1 MARRAVLR
9 LGEPAQEL
17 QHHTREPRHVSGVL
31 SVAQQSAEL
40 DHEHFQHV
48 MASGIARA
56 RIPQTLEA
64 RLEALH
70 RCPLGDQP
78 QWVESIRPAPGKHKS
93 HLSRLFQRRFPSAQH
108 SLQPRPWAT
117 IAGLGADWLD
127 QTSQLAP
134 RHHAL
139 HLRQKG
145 GPPCRPRAP
154 LKARRCQRHLPHRP
168 IQLSDPTKLPR
179 VTSPLPLMT
188 FFGGSLSSDVYFRDA
203 TLSSCV
209 CKLASRPLIGSFV
222 VKMSTA
228 VRTTVAVYSL

>member
-1 MARRAVLR
+1 MAPDDEEIGQRSGHEQAMTVVVETAVVDLCKTERPLYHADGMHDLGLHLAFGVAPACSASSMTPSGWRRRGAARRAPPGR
-9 LGEPAQEL
+9 ARAGTPARYARTPLMSVEL
-17 QHHTREPRHVSGVL
+17 L

-145 GPPCRPRAP
+145 GRA
-154 LKARRCQRHLPHRP
+154 
-168 IQLSDPTKLPR
+168 
-179 VTSPLPLMT
+179 V
-188 FFGGSLSSDVYFRDA
+188 SS
-203 TLSSCV
+203 
-209 CKLASRPLIGSFV
+209 SR
-222 VKMSTA
+222 A
-228 VRTTVAVYSL
+228 A